1 MENYINLIQHIHYSE
16 LKLCCCLL
24 GNSACACNANSDLA
38 SLNLL
43 TCVKNCDIFAPSP
56 RVLF

>member
-1 MENYINLIQHIHYSE
+1 MENYINLIQNIHYSE

-24 GNSACACNANSDLA
+24 GNSACIANSDLA

-43 TCVKNCDIFAPSP
+43 TCVKNCDIFAPSQ